1 MPRTRKTKQEL
12 RQYQLDR
19 MANHNLNTK
28 EFLCVKDT
36 YKNFA
41 KNKSDE
47 VDIDQLKEALNSFN
61 IELRDEKINEL
72 FSTVDKKGKVN
83 IDFDQLIEDITNG
96 IDLNSDSLS
105 SIFLYLL
112 GDDATIDALELNH
125 LKELCGNTYSDEEIE
140 EMFKRADF
148 DGDGRINFEDFCKI
162 VGERI

>member
-1 MPRTRKTKQEL
+1 MPRPRKTKEEL

-19 MANHNLNTK
+19 MANHNFDTI
-28 EFLCVKDT
+28 EFSHIKDN
-36 YKNFA
+36 YKKFS
-41 KNKSDE
+41 KNKSGE
-47 VDIDQLKEALNSFN
+47 VDIEELKEALNSFN
-61 IELRDEKINEL
+61 IELKDEKINEI
-72 FSTVDKKGKVN
+72 FSKVDKKGKIS

-96 IDLNSDSLS
+96 IDLNSDCLS

-112 GDDATIDALELNH
+112 GDDATIDALELKH
-125 LKELCGNTYSDEEIE
+125 IKDLCGNTYSDEEIE